1 MSGQEKSKV
10 LTYPP
15 FMFINDVQFGKFKYF
30 RCNQLE
36 MDPKVQKK
44 VLEGTPM
51 PVEKCYLQTYT
62 FQDMLAHLDTA
73 HGMKLTPIL
82 DYCATCNIVFS
93 HSKEALLHY
102 ASHMSIFEHQN
113 ITNDTDHKHCNTCKE
128 LFVQLNEMMSHFSQE
143 ILFHEPLS
151 EEVTQMVDLLTND
164 EEIEVLEQKDI
175 EADHTENV
183 VAECH
188 FVDETGIH
196 IESYLDFVPSVEF

>member
-1 MSGQEKSKV
+1 MSGQEDSKV

-51 PVEKCYLQTYT
+51 PVEKCFLQTYT
-62 FQDMLAHLDTA
+62 FKDMLVHLECV

-113 ITNDTDHKHCNTCKE
+113 ITNDTDHKHCDTCKE
-128 LFVQLNEMMSHFSQE
+128 LFVQLNKMMGHFSQE
-143 ILFHEPLS
+143 VLFHEPLS
-151 EEVTQMVDLLTND
+151 EEVTQMVDLLGNE
-164 EEIEVLEQKDI
+164 EEIEVFDRDEM
-175 EADHTENV
+175 EADQSEIIVTESQFVQTGTHIQSCIDFISSV
-183 VAECH
+183 V
-188 FVDETGIH
+188 F
-196 IESYLDFVPSVEF
+196 